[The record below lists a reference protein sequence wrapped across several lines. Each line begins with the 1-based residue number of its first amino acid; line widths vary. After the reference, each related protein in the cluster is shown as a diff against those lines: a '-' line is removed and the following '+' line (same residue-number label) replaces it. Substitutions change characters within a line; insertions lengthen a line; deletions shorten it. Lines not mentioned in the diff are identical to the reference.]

1 MLKFLFRGRETNAV
15 VETQRQRF
23 ERIVTELN
31 DAIDGLPVK
40 PRVTLDPVTGHFELH
55 LPEQLPDEAL
65 ALPAPTQEAVEKDVG
80 AVETETPDAVTEA
93 VQSKVA

>member
-1 MLKFLFRGRETNAV
+1 MLKFLFRGREKSAV
-15 VETQRQRF
+15 VETQRQRL

-40 PRVTLDPVTGHFELH
+40 PRVTLDPVTGHIELH

-65 ALPAPTQEAVEKDVG
+65 ALPAPTQEAVEKDVN
-80 AVETETPDAVTEA
+80 AMETETPDAVTEA